1 MQIDV
6 WGEDEGALLVC
17 REIQDVTADVKTF
30 LFEPT
35 SPSIFQHEPGQFVTP
50 QLDIDGQPVSRC
62 YTISSPPTRPYLLG
76 ITVKRQPDG
85 LVSNWLH
92 DTLGPGDLIRVDGP
106 FGSFT
111 PGRSVA
117 SSYLFLSAGSGATP
131 LASMTRTAF
140 DLSSGGDI
148 VYVHSARTPADILF
162 RRELEHL
169 TNLAPRI
176 SVHHVCEGD
185 APGERWNGLR
195 GRLTPEMLRLVV
207 PDLHLREVYCCGP
220 APYMAGVRAML
231 ADLGFDMSG
240 YHEESFSFEKLPVDE
255 VVAVLDAQGEPAEP
269 DAAPAALV
277 DAPAAPTYSIEF
289 ARSGRIFTCRA
300 DEKIL
305 DAAYVAGLAP
315 ASSCG
320 QGLCGT
326 CKSTMVSGSVDM
338 QHQGGIRPREIAQN
352 KVLIC
357 CSTPTSDVVID
368 A

>member
-6 WGEDEGALLVC
+6 WGEDEGASLVC

-30 LFEPT
+30 LFEPMT
-35 SPSIFQHEPGQFVTP
+35 PSLFQHEPGQFVTL
-50 QLDIDGQPVSRC
+50 QLQIDGQPVSRC
-62 YTISSPPTRPYLLG
+62 YTISSPPTRPYLLS
-76 ITVKRQPDG
+76 ITVKRQPGG

-92 DTLGPGDLIRVDGP
+92 DTLRPGAMIRVDGP

-111 PGRSVA
+111 PGPSVA
-117 SSYLFLSAGSGATP
+117 GSYLFLSAGSGATP
-131 LASMTRTAF
+131 LISMTRTSF

-148 VYVHSARTPADILF
+148 VYVHSARTPADILC

-176 SVHHVCEGD
+176 AVHHVCEDD

-195 GRLTPEMLRLVV
+195 GRLTPEMIRLVA
-207 PDLHLREVYCCGP
+207 PDLHRRQIYCCGP
-220 APYMAGVRAML
+220 APYMAAVRAML
-231 ADLGFDMSG
+231 GDLGFDMRG
-240 YHEESFSFEKLPVDE
+240 YHEESFSFEKLPAGE
-255 VVAVLDAQGEPAEP
+255 VAAVLDAEGEEP
-269 DAAPAALV
+269 
-277 DAPAAPTYSIEF
+277 APAAPSGEVTYTIEF
-289 ARSGRIFTCRA
+289 ARSGRTITCRA

-305 DAAYVAGLAP
+305 DAAYAAGMTP

-320 QGLCGT
+320 PGMCGT
-326 CKSTMVSGSVDM
+326 CKSTMLSGTVDM
-338 QHQGGIRPREIAQN
+338 QHQGGIRPREIAAH